1 MSDHL
6 TVLVVDDDV
15 LIAMTCA
22 DMVTELGY
30 RAIEAN
36 SGTQALDV
44 IAQEPRVD
52 LLITDYSMP
61 SMDGVQLVKAAREV
75 VPDLK
80 VIVATGY
87 ADLPPDSGLDVP
99 RISKPYTLEDL
110 EAAIRKTI
118 GEALA

>member
-22 DMVTELGY
+22 DMVTELGH

-36 SGTQALDV
+36 SGAQALDI
-44 IAQEPRVD
+44 IAQEPKID

-61 SMDGVQLVKAAREV
+61 SMDGVQLVKAAREA
-75 VPDLK
+75 VPGLK

-87 ADLPPDSGLDVP
+87 ADLPPDSGLEVP

-110 EAAIRKTI
+110 ESAITKII